1 MTSSPFEP
9 EQNPYQAPAAPIP
22 SPSLAAAG
30 NWATVPVIEL
40 LGQTRPWVM
49 FIAILGFILSGL
61 TIIGGLF
68 AAVVLIAMGGAG
80 MAEGAVILVYPVLG
94 VVYYFP
100 SRFLFRFAQRI
111 RDLRYSHNVADLEA
125 ALAAQKSFWKFC
137 GIFLAFVIALYAGI
151 FFVAMIVAVFS
162 AR

>member
-1 MTSSPFEP
+1 MTGSPIDP

-22 SPSLAAAG
+22 SPSFATPG
-30 NWATVPVIEL
+30 NWPTVPVVEL
-40 LGQTRPWVM
+40 LAQTRPWVM
-49 FIAILGFILSGL
+49 FIAILGFICSGL
-61 TIIGGLF
+61 MIIGGLF
-68 AAVVLIAMGGAG
+68 AAVVLVAMGGAG
-80 MAEGAVILVYPVLG
+80 MVEGAVLLVYPVLG

-100 SRFLFRFAQRI
+100 SQFLFRFAQRI

-137 GIFLAFVIALYAGI
+137 GIFLAFVIALYVGI
-151 FFVAMIVAVFS
+151 LVVAMLAALLS